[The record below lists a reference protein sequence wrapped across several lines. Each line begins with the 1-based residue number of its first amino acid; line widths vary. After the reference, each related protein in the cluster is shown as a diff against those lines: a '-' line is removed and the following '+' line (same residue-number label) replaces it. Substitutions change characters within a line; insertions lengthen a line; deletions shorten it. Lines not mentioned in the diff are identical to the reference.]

1 MDALIAELKQKVVE
15 ALNLEELSA
24 EEINENTPL
33 FGADGLGLDS
43 IDALELIVLLDKEYG
58 IRLSDPK
65 QGKEIFYSIA
75 TMAEYIQ
82 KHRTKEHGRKDC
94 YHSNGDLFR
103 ARG

>member
-15 ALNLEELSA
+15 ALNLEELST

-82 KHRTKEHGRKDC
+82 KHRTK
-94 YHSNGDLFR
+94 
-103 ARG
+103 

>member
-58 IRLSDPK
+58 ICLSDLK

-82 KHRTKEHGRKDC
+82 KHRTK
-94 YHSNGDLFR
+94 
-103 ARG
+103 

>member
-24 EEINENTPL
+24 EEIKENTPL

-82 KHRTKEHGRKDC
+82 KHRTK
-94 YHSNGDLFR
+94 
-103 ARG
+103 

>member
-1 MDALIAELKQKVVE
+1 MDTLIAELKQKVVE

-33 FGADGLGLDS
+33 FGSDGLGLDS

-82 KHRTKEHGRKDC
+82 KHRTK
-94 YHSNGDLFR
+94 
-103 ARG
+103 

>member
-1 MDALIAELKQKVVE
+1 MNALIAELKQKVVE

-82 KHRTKEHGRKDC
+82 KHRTK
-94 YHSNGDLFR
+94 
-103 ARG
+103 

>member
-33 FGADGLGLDS
+33 FGADGLGLAS

-82 KHRTKEHGRKDC
+82 KHRTK
-94 YHSNGDLFR
+94 
-103 ARG
+103 

>member
-1 MDALIAELKQKVVE
+1 MDVLIAELKQKVVE

-82 KHRTKEHGRKDC
+82 KHRTK
-94 YHSNGDLFR
+94 
-103 ARG
+103 

>member
-15 ALNLEELSA
+15 ALDLEELSA

-82 KHRTKEHGRKDC
+82 KHRTK
-94 YHSNGDLFR
+94 
-103 ARG
+103 

>member
-65 QGKEIFYSIA
+65 QGKESFYSIA

-82 KHRTKEHGRKDC
+82 KHRTK
-94 YHSNGDLFR
+94 
-103 ARG
+103 

>member
-1 MDALIAELKQKVVE
+1 MDALITELKQKVIDV
-15 ALNLEELSA
+15 LNLEELSA

-82 KHRTKEHGRKDC
+82 KNRTK
-94 YHSNGDLFR
+94 
-103 ARG
+103 

>member
-1 MDALIAELKQKVVE
+1 MDALIAELKQKVIDV
-15 ALNLEELSA
+15 LNLEELSA

-82 KHRTKEHGRKDC
+82 KHRTK
-94 YHSNGDLFR
+94 
-103 ARG
+103 

>member
-1 MDALIAELKQKVVE
+1 MDALIVELKQKVVE

-75 TMAEYIQ
+75 TMVEYIQ
-82 KHRTKEHGRKDC
+82 KHRTK
-94 YHSNGDLFR
+94 
-103 ARG
+103 

>member
-65 QGKEIFYSIA
+65 QGKEIFYSIT

-82 KHRTKEHGRKDC
+82 KHRTK
-94 YHSNGDLFR
+94 
-103 ARG
+103 

>member
-1 MDALIAELKQKVVE
+1 MDTLIAELKQKVVE

-65 QGKEIFYSIA
+65 QGKEIFYSKA
-75 TMAEYIQ
+75 TMSEYIQ
-82 KHRTKEHGRKDC
+82 KHRTK
-94 YHSNGDLFR
+94 
-103 ARG
+103 

>member
-1 MDALIAELKQKVVE
+1 MDALIVELKQTVVE

-24 EEINENTPL
+24 EEINENPPL

-82 KHRTKEHGRKDC
+82 KHRTK
-94 YHSNGDLFR
+94 
-103 ARG
+103 